1 MNLHSPT
8 SSNEPP
14 GLSRREDRWD
24 KPGGSSGLPLSP
36 RPRFSLA
43 RVGRLIR
50 KELSES
56 LRDRR
61 TLLTLVLMPLLLYPL
76 LGLVFFVY
84 FRGPMASASKTVY
97 RVGFRNKDEFKLLAD
112 DLQMGEYVLR
122 NHQGFVTPPARPTDR
137 EGKLEPHEE
146 FLPSLDPY
154 ESANL
159 ENDVRT
165 GKVDV
170 ALSLRNQGARS
181 SDWDIYYREDSS
193 TGRAAARHLQRV
205 VSAGAVISLGQQLN
219 SIPGVRQRFPPVRLY
234 VQALTNPQG
243 ERHSLLG
250 AFVPLILVLM
260 TITGAV
266 YPAIDLTAGER
277 ERGTL
282 EILMAA
288 PVPRVSILL
297 AKYVAVLTVALLT
310 ALVNLGMMTATFL
323 VLGVGP
329 GLFSSF
335 PRLLLVMVEVLGL
348 LLLLSAFFSA
358 VLLTLTSLARSFKEA
373 QAYLIPVML
382 VALAPALLSL
392 LPDLKLEGAYLA
404 VPLLNIVLLARDLL
418 DGLAKPLPAL
428 LVVLIS
434 VLYAVLALLL
444 AARIF
449 GRAAVP
455 GSEEGFLHRLFWRLE
470 SR

>member
-1 MNLHSPT
+1 MNLPSPALA
-8 SSNEPP
+8 SP
-14 GLSRREDRWD
+14 
-24 KPGGSSGLPLSP
+24 P

-43 RVGRLIR
+43 RLGRLIR

-76 LGLVFFVY
+76 LGLVFLMY
-84 FRGPMASASKTVY
+84 FRGPLATASKTVY
-97 RVGFRNKDEFKLLAD
+97 RVGFRSKAERDLLAA
-112 DLQMGEYVLR
+112 DLSNGQRVLL
-122 NHQGFVTPPARPTDR
+122 HEQGFVRPPDRPSDLDR
-137 EGKLEPHEE
+137 KPEPHEE
-146 FLPSLDPY
+146 FLPVLAWGEFEDIEQSVLDG
-154 ESANL
+154 
-159 ENDVRT
+159 T
-165 GKVDV
+165 VDV
-170 ALSLRNQGARS
+170 ALRLRRNADQT
-181 SDWDIYYREDSS
+181 SDWDIYYREDS
-193 TGRAAARHLQRV
+193 AAGQAATRYLQRL
-205 VSAGAVISLGQQLN
+205 VSASAVISLGTRLN
-219 SIPGVRQRFPPVRLY
+219 QVLRVKQRLPPVFLY
-234 VQALTNPQG
+234 AQPLTNPHG

-250 AFVPLILVLM
+250 AFLPLILVLM

-297 AKYVAVLTVALLT
+297 AKYVTVLTVALLT

-323 VLGVGP
+323 VLGVSP
-329 GLFSSF
+329 GLLTSG
-335 PRLLLVMVEVLGL
+335 PRMFLVLVEVLGL
-348 LLLLSAFFSA
+348 LLLLAAFFSA

-373 QAYLIPVML
+373 QAYLIPLML
-382 VALAPALLSL
+382 VALTPGLLSL
-392 LPDLKLEGAYLA
+392 LPDLKLTGVYLW

-418 DGLAKPLPAL
+418 DGVAKPLPAL

-434 VLYAVLALLL
+434 ALYAVLALVL

-455 GSEEGFLHRLFWRLE
+455 DGEGGWL
-470 SR
+470 SRFFRRVEGGTG